1 MTEDPQDERPRRRR
15 ARDDDTA
22 PSRRRPESRRREAD
36 AGDGQDEA
44 RRNGDLGAGAAA
56 RAAAAE
62 VAGLTGK
69 EPESVVSIE
78 RTDGGWQIGVEVVET
93 RRIPDSADI
102 LATYEVRLEAG
113 GELVSYRRTQRYA
126 RGQMNRECR

>member
-1 MTEDPQDERPRRRR
+1 M
-15 ARDDDTA
+15 RDDDGH
-22 PSRRRPESRRREAD
+22 D
-36 AGDGQDEA
+36 ADGQDA
-44 RRNGDLGAGAAA
+44 AAGHDDGLRAGAAA

-62 VAGLTGK
+62 VAVLTGK

-78 RTDGGWQIGVEVVET
+78 RCDGGWQIGVEVVET

-126 RGQMNRECR
+126 RGQMHRECR